1 MSDFL
6 KDEILPLSRDLISE
20 VILDKITDYL
30 VTGKLKP
37 GDKLPTEHEF
47 AAIFKVGRNSIREA
61 MRMLASLGIIEIKRG
76 SGTFIRKSMSD
87 SILNPL
93 VLGLVFQQGTSAELA
108 DLRLIIESCATELVI
123 QNASDEDLQNL
134 EEANQKIRDAA
145 EEGVTDS
152 HLLRDLDIHFH
163 FTLLEITHNF
173 LFIKIAKTVYRLFFA
188 SLERVI
194 ELDLSNAYQNHEKY
208 ISAIRKRDSQLA
220 RMMINEGLSYWK
232 KFVVQ

>member
-1 MSDFL
+1 MSVFL
-6 KDEILPLSRDLISE
+6 KEETLPISRDLISE

-61 MRMLASLGIIEIKRG
+61 MRMLASLGIIEVKRG

-93 VLGLVFQQGTSAELA
+93 VLGLIFQQGTSAELA
-108 DLRLIIESCATELVI
+108 DLRLIIETCATELVI
-123 QNASDEDLQNL
+123 ENASDEDIRKL
-134 EEANQKIRDAA
+134 EEANQKLREAA
-145 EEGVTDS
+145 EKKVTDS
-152 HLLRDLDIHFH
+152 QLLRDLDIHFH
-163 FTLLEITHNF
+163 FTLLELTQNS

-194 ELDLSNAYQNHEKY
+194 ELDLSNAYRNHEKY
-208 ISAIRKRDSQLA
+208 ITAIKQRDIQLA
-220 RMMINEGLSYWK
+220 RMMIKEGLSYWK
-232 KFVVQ
+232 NFMVQ